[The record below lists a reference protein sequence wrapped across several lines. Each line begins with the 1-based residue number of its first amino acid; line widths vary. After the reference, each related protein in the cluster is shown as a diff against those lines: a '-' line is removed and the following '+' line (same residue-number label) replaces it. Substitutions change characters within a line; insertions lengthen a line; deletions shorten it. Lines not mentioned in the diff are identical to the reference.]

1 MVSTS
6 KELKPSRFDRRLVA
20 PMVLGSVLNPV
31 NSSIIAVSLVP
42 IGHDLGAAPSQTVWL
57 ISALYLATA
66 VGQPVVGRL
75 VDLVGPRAVY
85 LTGTA
90 LVGLAGVLG
99 LVAPDLGWLVVA
111 RVVLGIGTCAGYPSS
126 MDLIRRE
133 ADRTGESSPAGI
145 LTVLAVANQ
154 TVAVIG
160 PPLGGLL
167 IGVWGW
173 RSTFAVNIPLS
184 VACLVLGWLRLP
196 HDPGGRDDAARQG
209 QACAGGS
216 AGSAGRARS
225 LAATLDLPGIIL
237 FAGALVTLLLWLM
250 RLQTAT
256 PWLLVAAVLLGAG
269 FVVVELRSGA
279 PFVDLRVLRGNLPLA
294 LTYVRMMLSATVSYV
309 VLYGFTQWLEDGRG
323 LRPSVAG
330 LVLLPMFA
338 TAIVVSTTT
347 GRHPEIRGKLLV
359 GGAVQV
365 VATLLML
372 GLGAHS
378 SVVVLVGVV
387 LLLGVP
393 QGLLSLANQNAVY
406 HQAQADRIASSAGLL
421 RTFMYLGAIVA
432 SSASGLFLGSSADTA
447 GLHEIALFASGVAL
461 AMLVVTLVDRSL
473 ARTGTSAASRR
484 QTADPAPAGDTTS

>member
-1 MVSTS
+1 
-6 KELKPSRFDRRLVA
+6 
-20 PMVLGSVLNPV
+20 MVLGSVLNPV

-42 IGHDLGAAPSQTVWL
+42 IGRDLGAAPAQTVWL

-99 LVAPDLGWLVVA
+99 LLAPSLGWLVVA
-111 RVVLGIGTCAGYPSS
+111 RVVLGLGTCAGYPSS

-133 ADRTGESSPAGI
+133 ADRTGQSSPAGI
-145 LTVLAVANQ
+145 LTTLAVANQ

-160 PPLGGLL
+160 PPLGGAL

-184 VACLVLGWLRLP
+184 LACLVLGWLRLP
-196 HDPGGRDDAARQG
+196 RTTSTATRTRSF
-209 QACAGGS
+209 AG
-216 AGSAGRARS
+216 A
-225 LAATLDLPGIIL
+225 LDLPGIAL

-256 PWLLVAAVLLGAG
+256 PWLLAAAAVLGAG
-269 FVVVELRSGA
+269 FVVVELRSAA

-365 VATLLML
+365 LATLLML

-378 SVVVLVGVV
+378 SLVVLVGIV

-421 RTFMYLGAIVA
+421 RTFMYLGAIAA
-432 SSASGLFLGSSADTA
+432 SSASGLFLGASADTT
-447 GLHEIALFASGVAL
+447 GLHDIALFAAVVAA

-473 ARTGTSAASRR
+473 AQTGSVPRTTPEPSH
-484 QTADPAPAGDTTS
+484 P

>member
-1 MVSTS
+1 MLS
-6 KELKPSRFDRRLVA
+6 KPKDSPATAATRPAPAADRFDRRLVA

-42 IGHDLGAAPSQTVWL
+42 IGRDLGAAPAQTVWL

-99 LVAPDLGWLVVA
+99 LLAPSLGWLVVA
-111 RVVLGIGTCAGYPSS
+111 RVVLGLGTCAGYPSS

-133 ADRTGESSPAGI
+133 ADRTGQSSPAGI
-145 LTVLAVANQ
+145 LTTLAVANQ

-160 PPLGGLL
+160 PPLGGAL

-184 VACLVLGWLRLP
+184 LACLVLGWLRLP
-196 HDPGGRDDAARQG
+196 RTTSPASAR
-209 QACAGGS
+209 S
-216 AGSAGRARS
+216 RS
-225 LAATLDLPGIIL
+225 LAGTLDLPGIAL

-250 RLQTAT
+250 QLRTAT
-256 PWLLVAAVLLGAG
+256 PWLLAAAAVLGAG
-269 FVVVELRSGA
+269 FVVVELRSAA

-323 LRPSVAG
+323 LQPSVAG

-378 SVVVLVGVV
+378 SLVVLVGVV

-432 SSASGLFLGSSADTA
+432 SSASGLFLGSSADTT
-447 GLHEIALFASGVAL
+447 GLHDIALFASVVAA

-473 ARTGTSAASRR
+473 AGTGT
-484 QTADPAPAGDTTS
+484 

>member
-1 MVSTS
+1 MG
-6 KELKPSRFDRRLVA
+6 RFDRRLVP

-75 VDLVGPRAVY
+75 VDLVGPRTVY
-85 LTGTA
+85 LVGTA

-99 LVAPDLGWLVVA
+99 LLAPSLGWLVVA

-133 ADRTGESSPAGI
+133 ADRTGQRSPAGI
-145 LTVLAVANQ
+145 LTTLAVANQ

-184 VACLVLGWLRLP
+184 LACLVLGWVQLP
-196 HDPGGRDDAARQG
+196 RATGTDASRN
-209 QACAGGS
+209 
-216 AGSAGRARS
+216 RS
-225 LAATLDLPGIIL
+225 LAGTLDLPGIAL
-237 FAGALVTLLLWLM
+237 FAGALVCLLLWLM

-256 PWLLVAAVLLGAG
+256 PWLLVAAGVLAVG
-269 FVVVELRSGA
+269 FVLVERRSA
-279 PFVDLRVLRGNLPLA
+279 SPFVDLRVLHGNRPLA

-323 LRPSVAG
+323 LAPSVAG

-347 GRHPEIRGKLLV
+347 GRRPEIRGKLLV

-372 GLGAHS
+372 LLGAHTGMWL
-378 SVVVLVGVV
+378 LVGVV
-387 LLLGVP
+387 LLLGIP

-406 HQAQADRIASSAGLL
+406 HQAQADRLASSAGLL
-421 RTFMYLGAIVA
+421 RTFMYLGAILA
-432 SSASGLFLGSSADTA
+432 SSASGVFLGQSADTP
-447 GLHEIALFASGVAL
+447 GLHDIALFASATAFL
-461 AMLVVTLVDRSL
+461 MLVVTIVDRSL
-473 ARTGTSAASRR
+473 ARAGHAPTPTP
-484 QTADPAPAGDTTS
+484 DPAT

>member
-1 MVSTS
+1 
-6 KELKPSRFDRRLVA
+6 
-20 PMVLGSVLNPV
+20 MVLGSVLNPV

-99 LVAPDLGWLVVA
+99 LLAPSLGWLVVA

-167 IGVWGW
+167 IGIWGW

-196 HDPGGRDDAARQG
+196 RDTPRGREPVAGRAG
-209 QACAGGS
+209 ACAAAPAVGPTGADRS
-216 AGSAGRARS
+216 TGRAGRARA
-225 LAATLDLPGIIL
+225 LAATLDLPGIVL
-237 FAGALVTLLLWLM
+237 FAGALVALLLWLM

-256 PWLLVAAVLLGAG
+256 PLLLVAAALLGAG
-269 FVVVELRSGA
+269 FVVVELRSAA

-365 VATLLML
+365 VATILML

-378 SVVVLVGVV
+378 SLVVLVGVV

-432 SSASGLFLGSSADTA
+432 SSASGLFLGSSADTT
-447 GLHEIALFASGVAL
+447 GLHDIALFAAVVAA

-473 ARTGTSAASRR
+473 AQTGSVPRTTPEPS
-484 QTADPAPAGDTTS
+484 QP